1 MMKNTAP
8 WLLWLALMMTALL
21 STRNPFYLL
30 GILFVL
36 LLLGSTLAKKKHLS
50 SWLGQNLRF
59 LLTMVLLSTLINT
72 LFTHTGRTTLFT
84 LPENWLLVGGNITAE
99 SIVYGAINGLVIGS
113 LYLVFN
119 IINLALSI
127 KQLTHLIP
135 SAFRPIGVMV
145 TISLTFFPSI
155 QQRAREIKEA
165 QMIRGNAMKNISD
178 WLPLLLP
185 LLVTSLENAFLLAE
199 SMTAKG
205 FYIHKKSIPADLT
218 ILGVLLAT
226 FAVFSAWILRLYNY
240 PTIISISLYGIGAA
254 IILLIFVVASKK
266 SRVTRYHQESWQS
279 GDILAMVLLSL
290 IALTWL
296 ALSVNGHLSSQTY
309 SPYPG
314 LSLPPLQFSGIL
326 FLSIPLLPILVTT
339 HD

>member
-1 MMKNTAP
+1 MKNTTP
-8 WLLWLALMMTALL
+8 WILWLVLMMAVLL
-21 STRNPFYLL
+21 STRNPYYLL
-30 GILFVL
+30 LILIFL
-36 LLLGSTLAKKKHLS
+36 LLLGSMLAKRKHYS

-72 LFTHTGRTTLFT
+72 LFTHTGRTILFT
-84 LPENWLLVGGNITAE
+84 LPENWLLIGGDMTAE
-99 SIVYGAINGLVIGS
+99 SIIYGAINGLVIGS

-135 SAFRPIGVMV
+135 SAFRPVGVMV

-199 SMTAKG
+199 SMTARG

-226 FAVFSAWILRLYNY
+226 FAVFSGWIL
-240 PTIISISLYGIGAA
+240 SLYDYPPVVSLILYGMGGA
-254 IILLIFVVASKK
+254 IIILIFLIASKK
-266 SRVTRYHQESWQS
+266 SKVTRYHQETWQS
-279 GDILAMVLLSL
+279 GDILAMILLSM
-290 IALTWL
+290 IALGWL
-296 ALSVNGHLSSQTY
+296 IVNLNGSFTSLSY
-309 SPYPG
+309 SPYPV
-314 LSLPPLQFSGIL
+314 LTFPALQFAGLI
-326 FLSIPLLPILVTT
+326 FLAIPLLPILVFN

>member
-1 MMKNTAP
+1 MKNTTP
-8 WLLWLALMMTALL
+8 WLLWLMLMTITLL

-30 GILFVL
+30 GIVTLL
-36 LLLGSTLAKKKHLS
+36 LLLGSMLSKRKHYS

-59 LLTMVLLSTLINT
+59 LVTMVLLSTLINT
-72 LFTHTGRTTLFT
+72 LFTHTGRTVLFT
-84 LPENWLLVGGNITAE
+84 LPENWLLIGGDITAE
-99 SIVYGAINGLVIGS
+99 SLVYGAINGLVIGS

-135 SAFRPIGVMV
+135 AAFRPIGVMV
-145 TISLTFFPSI
+145 TISLTFFPSV

-199 SMTAKG
+199 SMTARG
-205 FYIHKKSIPADLT
+205 FYIPKKTIPADLT

-226 FAVFSAWILRLYNY
+226 FAVFSGWILSLYNY
-240 PTIISISLYGIGAA
+240 PSIVSLILYGFASA
-254 IILLIFVVASKK
+254 IIILIFLIASKRSK
-266 SRVTRYHQESWQS
+266 VTRYHQETWHS
-279 GDILAMVLLSL
+279 GDILALILLSM
-290 IALTWL
+290 IALGWL
-296 ALSVNGHLSSQTY
+296 IINLNGSFTSLSY
-309 SPYPG
+309 SPYPVLTFPKLQLAG
-314 LSLPPLQFSGIL
+314 LI
-326 FLSIPLLPILVTT
+326 FLAIPLMPILVNN